1 MKRIKTSP
9 FMPSE
14 VEIEQTGE
22 NRMRIVAYPFETG
35 YAVSLAHP
43 IRRLLLGST
52 IGYAPIGIKIEG
64 ASHEFDSIR
73 GMLEDVAVFI
83 INLKNLRFKIK
94 GDEKE
99 VEVSYSFSGPKEITG
114 ADLANDQ
121 VDVVTPDGFL
131 ATLNEDAE
139 LNFSILIHQGIG
151 YVPSED
157 LRDALPEGYI
167 ALDAFFTPV
176 RAANYSIENMLVE
189 DNPNYEK
196 IVFDIETDGQIDPVT
211 AFKHTIEV
219 MYRQMSVFNNI
230 LDIDVA
236 ADTATKTEEAPIVK
250 KLMQGLDALGLSARS
265 FNSLER
271 AGIKFIGELVLMSE
285 NELKE
290 IKNLGKKSLEEIK
303 TKLEEAGFPVDT
315 ELDDEAAEQL
325 KKRIESHKNQ
335 TNEG

>member
-14 VEIEQTGE
+14 VNIEQIGA
-22 NRMRIVAYPFETG
+22 NRVRITAFPFETG

-52 IGYAPIGIKIEG
+52 IGYAPIGVKIEG
-64 ASHEFDSIR
+64 ASHEFDSVR

-94 GDEKE
+94 GEEKKA
-99 VEVSYSFSGPKEITG
+99 EVSYSFKGPIEIKG
-114 ADLANDQ
+114 SDLSNDQ
-121 VDVVTPDGFL
+121 IEVVTPDGFL

-139 LNFSILIHQGIG
+139 FSFSLLIHKGIG

-157 LRDALPEGYI
+157 IRESLPEGYI
-167 ALDAFFTPV
+167 GLDAFFTPV
-176 RAANYSIENMLVE
+176 RAASYRIENMLVE

-196 IVFDIETDGQIDPVT
+196 IVFDIETDGQIDAIT
-211 AFKHTIEV
+211 AFKNTIEV

-230 LDIDVA
+230 LDIDVVDEERA
-236 ADTATKTEEAPIVK
+236 MTAENPIVK
-250 KLMQGLDALGLSARS
+250 QLMQGLESLGLSARS

-271 AGIKFIGELVLMSE
+271 AGLKFIGELALMSE

-303 TKLEEAGFPVDT
+303 EKLEEVGFPAGSKLDEET
-315 ELDDEAAEQL
+315 EKQLRKKIEQ
-325 KKRIESHKNQ
+325 KKQ
-335 TNEG
+335 

>member
-14 VEIEQTGE
+14 VEIEKTGE

-52 IGYAPIGIKIEG
+52 IGYAPIGVKIEG

-94 GDEKE
+94 GEEKS
-99 VEVSYSFSGPKEITG
+99 VEVNYSFSGPMEIRG
-114 ADLANDQ
+114 ADLENDQ
-121 VDVVTPDGFL
+121 VEVVTPDGFL

-139 LNFSILIHQGIG
+139 LNFSLLIHQGIG

-157 LRDALPEGYI
+157 LRDSLPEGYI
-167 ALDAFFTPV
+167 GLDAFFTPV
-176 RAANYSIENMLVE
+176 RAANYTIENMLIE

-211 AFKHTIEV
+211 AFKNTIEV

-236 ADTATKTEEAPIVK
+236 AERSAPAAENPVVK
-250 KLMQGLDALGLSARS
+250 KLMQGLETLGLSARS

-271 AGIKFIGELVLMSE
+271 AGLKYVGELVLMSE

-303 TKLEEAGFPVDT
+303 AKLEEAGFPVGT
-315 ELDDEAAEQL
+315 ELEEEAAKQL
-325 KKRIESHKNQ
+325 RKKIDETKNK
-335 TNEG
+335 

>member
-1 MKRIKTSP
+1 MNRIKTSP
-9 FMPSE
+9 YMPTE
-14 VEIEQTGE
+14 VDIEQIGT
-22 NRMRIVAYPFETG
+22 NRVRITAYPFETG

-52 IGYAPIGIKIEG
+52 IGYAPIGVKIEG

-94 GDEKE
+94 GDDKK
-99 VEVSYSFSGPKEITG
+99 VEVSYSFSGPREIKG
-114 ADLANDQ
+114 GDLSNDQ
-121 VDVVTPDGFL
+121 VEVVTPEGFL

-139 LNFSILIHQGIG
+139 LNFSLLIHQGIG
-151 YVPSED
+151 YVPSEE
-157 LRDALPEGYI
+157 LRDSLPEGYI
-167 ALDAFFTPV
+167 SLDAFFTPV
-176 RAANYSIENMLVE
+176 RAANYTIENMLVE

-196 IVFDIETDGQIDPVT
+196 IVFDIETDGQIDAVN
-211 AFKHTIEV
+211 AFKNTIEV

-230 LDIDVA
+230 LDIDIA
-236 ADTATKTEEAPIVK
+236 EEESSSAPESPVVK
-250 KLMQGLDALGLSARS
+250 QLMQGLETLGLSARS

-271 AGIKFIGELVLMSE
+271 AGIKFIGELALMTE

-303 TKLEEAGFPVDT
+303 EKLEEVGFPAGSK
-315 ELDDEAAEQL
+315 LDEDAEKQL
-325 KKRIESHKNQ
+325 RKKIEQQKNN
-335 TNEG
+335 NEG

>member
-52 IGYAPIGIKIEG
+52 VGYAPIGVKIKG

-94 GDEKE
+94 GDEKK
-99 VEVSYSFSGPKEITG
+99 VEVHYRFSGPIEIRG
-114 ADLANDQ
+114 EDLNNDQ
-121 VDVVTPDGFL
+121 VEVVTPDGFL

-139 LNFSILIHQGIG
+139 LEFSLLIHEGMG

-157 LRDALPEGYI
+157 LREELPEDYI

-176 RAANYSIENMLVE
+176 RAASYTIENMLVE

-196 IVFDIETDGQIDPVT
+196 IVFDIETDGQIDPVS
-211 AFKHTIEV
+211 AFKNTIEV

-230 LDIDVA
+230 LDINITADAEKPA
-236 ADTATKTEEAPIVK
+236 AEDPIVK
-250 KLMQGLDALGLSARS
+250 KLMQGIENLGLSARS

-271 AGIKFIGELVLMSE
+271 AGLKFVGELVLMSE

-303 TKLEEAGFPVDT
+303 QKLEEAGFPVGT
-315 ELDDEAAEQL
+315 ELDEKTTSQL
-325 KKRIESHKNQ
+325 KSKIDANK
-335 TNEG
+335 

>member
-14 VEIEQTGE
+14 VEIEKTGE

-52 IGYAPIGIKIEG
+52 IGYAPIGVKIEG

-94 GDEKE
+94 GDEKS
-99 VEVSYSFSGPKEITG
+99 VEVNYSFSGPMEIRG
-114 ADLANDQ
+114 ADLENDQ
-121 VDVVTPDGFL
+121 VEVVTPDGFL

-139 LNFSILIHQGIG
+139 LNFSLLIHQGIG

-157 LRDALPEGYI
+157 LRDSLPEGYI
-167 ALDAFFTPV
+167 GLDAFFTPV
-176 RAANYSIENMLVE
+176 RAANYTIENMLIE

-211 AFKHTIEV
+211 AFKNTIEV

-236 ADTATKTEEAPIVK
+236 AERSAPAAENPVVK
-250 KLMQGLDALGLSARS
+250 KLMQGLETLGLSARS

-271 AGIKFIGELVLMSE
+271 AGLKYVGELVLMSE

-303 TKLEEAGFPVDT
+303 AKLEEAGFPVGT
-315 ELDDEAAEQL
+315 ELEEEAAKQL
-325 KKRIESHKNQ
+325 RKKIDETKNK
-335 TNEG
+335 

>member
-1 MKRIKTSP
+1 VKRIKTSP

-22 NRMRIVAYPFETG
+22 NRMRITAYPFETG

-52 IGYAPIGIKIEG
+52 IGYAPIGVKIEG
-64 ASHEFDSIR
+64 ASHEFDSVR
-73 GMLEDVAVFI
+73 GMLEDVAIFI

-94 GDEKE
+94 GDEKK
-99 VEVSYSFSGPKEITG
+99 VEVNYSFTGPIEIIG
-114 ADLANDQ
+114 ADLSNEQ
-121 VDVVTPDGFL
+121 VEVVTPDGFL

-139 LNFSILIHQGIG
+139 LNFSLLIHQGIG

-157 LRDALPEGYI
+157 LRDELPEGYI

-176 RAANYSIENMLVE
+176 RAANYTIENMLVE

-211 AFKHTIEV
+211 AFKNTMEV

-230 LDIDVA
+230 LDINVAEDVTVQA
-236 ADTATKTEEAPIVK
+236 AENSLVKTLI
-250 KLMQGLDALGLSARS
+250 QGLDALGLSARS

-271 AGIKFIGELVLMSE
+271 AGLKYLGELVLMSE
-285 NELKE
+285 GELKE

-303 TKLEEAGFPVDT
+303 SKLEEFGFPVGT
-315 ELDDEAAEQL
+315 ELDQETAKQL
-325 KKRIESHKNQ
+325 KKKIESSKK
-335 TNEG
+335 

>member
-9 FMPSE
+9 YMPSE
-14 VEIEQTGE
+14 VEIEQTGD
-22 NRMRIVAYPFETG
+22 NRMRITAYPFETG

-52 IGYAPIGIKIEG
+52 IGYAPIGVKIEG
-64 ASHEFDSIR
+64 ASHEFDSVR

-94 GDEKE
+94 SDEKQ
-99 VEVSYSFSGPKEITG
+99 VEVNYSFTGPIEITG
-114 ADLANDQ
+114 ADLSNDE
-121 VDVVTPDGFL
+121 VEVVTPEGFL

-139 LNFSILIHQGIG
+139 LNFSLLIHQGIG

-157 LRDALPEGYI
+157 LRESLPEGYI

-176 RAANYSIENMLVE
+176 RAANYTIENMLVE

-211 AFKHTIEV
+211 AFKNTIEV

-236 ADTATKTEEAPIVK
+236 AEQSQPAAENPVVK
-250 KLMQGLDALGLSARS
+250 KLMQGLDTLGLSARS

-271 AGIKFIGELVLMSE
+271 AGLKFIGELALMTE

-303 TKLEEAGFPVDT
+303 AKLEEAGFPVGT
-315 ELDDEAAEQL
+315 ELDEETAKQL
-325 KKRIESHKNQ
+325 KKKIEATKK
-335 TNEG
+335 

>member
-22 NRMRIVAYPFETG
+22 NRMRITAYPFETG

-52 IGYAPIGIKIEG
+52 IGYAPIGVKIEG
-64 ASHEFDSIR
+64 ASHEFDSVR

-94 GDEKE
+94 GDEKK
-99 VEVSYSFSGPKEITG
+99 VEVNYSFSGPIEITG
-114 ADLANDQ
+114 ADLNNDQ
-121 VDVVTPDGFL
+121 VEVVTPDGFL

-139 LNFSILIHQGIG
+139 LNFSLLIHQGIG
-151 YVPSED
+151 YVPSEE
-157 LRDALPEGYI
+157 LRDSLPEGYI
-167 ALDAFFTPV
+167 GLDAFFTPV
-176 RAANYSIENMLVE
+176 RAANYTIENMLIE

-196 IVFDIETDGQIDPVT
+196 IVFNIETDGQIDPVT
-211 AFKHTIEV
+211 AFKNTIEV

-230 LDIDVA
+230 LDIDIA
-236 ADTATKTEEAPIVK
+236 AEAAAPAAENPVIK
-250 KLMQGLDALGLSARS
+250 KLMQGLDTLGLSARS

-271 AGIKFIGELVLMSE
+271 AGLKFVGELALMSE

-303 TKLEEAGFPVDT
+303 AKLEEAGFPVGE
-315 ELDDEAAEQL
+315 ELDEETAKQL
-325 KKRIESHKNQ
+325 KKKIDETKK
-335 TNEG
+335 

>member
-1 MKRIKTSP
+1 
-9 FMPSE
+9 MPSE

-22 NRMRIVAYPFETG
+22 NRMRITAYPFETG

-52 IGYAPIGIKIEG
+52 IGYAPIGVKIEG
-64 ASHEFDSIR
+64 ASHEFDSVR

-94 GDEKE
+94 GDEKK
-99 VEVSYSFSGPKEITG
+99 VEVNYSFSGPIEITG
-114 ADLANDQ
+114 ADLNNDQ
-121 VDVVTPDGFL
+121 VEVVTPDGFL

-139 LNFSILIHQGIG
+139 LNFSLLIHQGIG
-151 YVPSED
+151 YVPSEE
-157 LRDALPEGYI
+157 LRDSLPEGYI
-167 ALDAFFTPV
+167 GLDAFFTPV
-176 RAANYSIENMLVE
+176 RAANYTIENMLIE

-196 IVFDIETDGQIDPVT
+196 IVFNIETDGQIDPVT
-211 AFKHTIEV
+211 AFKNTIEV

-230 LDIDVA
+230 LDIDIA
-236 ADTATKTEEAPIVK
+236 AEAATPAAENPVIK
-250 KLMQGLDALGLSARS
+250 KLMQGLDTLGLSARS

-271 AGIKFIGELVLMSE
+271 AGLKFVGELALMSE

-303 TKLEEAGFPVDT
+303 AKLEEAGFPVGE
-315 ELDDEAAEQL
+315 ELDEETAKQL
-325 KKRIESHKNQ
+325 KKKIDETKK
-335 TNEG
+335 

>member
-14 VEIEQTGE
+14 VEIEQTGD
-22 NRMRIVAYPFETG
+22 NSMRITAYPFETG

-43 IRRLLLGST
+43 LRRLLLGST
-52 IGYAPIGIKIEG
+52 IGYAPIGVKIEG

-83 INLKNLRFKIK
+83 INLKNLRFRIK
-94 GDEKE
+94 GDEKK
-99 VEVSYSFSGPKEITG
+99 VEVNYSFSGPMEIRG
-114 ADLANDQ
+114 ADLNNDQ
-121 VDVVTPDGFL
+121 VEVVTPDGFL

-139 LNFSILIHQGIG
+139 LSFSLLIHQGIG
-151 YVPSED
+151 YVPSEEI
-157 LRDALPEGYI
+157 REELPEGYI
-167 ALDAFFTPV
+167 GLDAFFTPV
-176 RAANYSIENMLVE
+176 RAANYRIENMLVE

-211 AFKHTIEV
+211 AFKNTLEV

-230 LDIDVA
+230 LDIDVEA
-236 ADTATKTEEAPIVK
+236 EKSAPTAENPLLK
-250 KLMQGLDALGLSARS
+250 KLMQSLETLGLSARS

-271 AGIKFIGELVLMSE
+271 AGLKYVGELVLMSE

-303 TKLEEAGFPVDT
+303 AKLEEAGFPVGT
-315 ELDDEAAEQL
+315 SLDEETAQQL
-325 KKRIESHKNQ
+325 KKKIESTK
-335 TNEG
+335 E

>member
-14 VEIEQTGE
+14 VEIEKTGE
-22 NRMRIVAYPFETG
+22 NSMRITAYPFETG

-52 IGYAPIGIKIEG
+52 IGYAPIGVKIEG
-64 ASHEFDSIR
+64 ASHEFDSVR

-94 GDEKE
+94 GDEKK
-99 VEVSYSFSGPKEITG
+99 VEVNYSFTGPIEITG
-114 ADLANDQ
+114 ADLSNDQ
-121 VDVVTPDGFL
+121 VEVVNPDGFL

-139 LNFSILIHQGIG
+139 LNFSLLIHQGIG
-151 YVPSED
+151 YVPSEE

-176 RAANYSIENMLVE
+176 RAANYTIENMLVE

-196 IVFDIETDGQIDPVT
+196 IVFNIETDGQIDPVT
-211 AFKHTIEV
+211 AFRNTIEV

-230 LDIDVA
+230 LDIDIN
-236 ADTATKTEEAPIVK
+236 TEASAPVTENPIVK
-250 KLMQGLDALGLSARS
+250 KLMQGLDSLGLSARS

-271 AGIKFIGELVLMSE
+271 AGLKYVGELALMSE

-303 TKLEEAGFPVDT
+303 AKLEEAGFPVGT
-315 ELDDEAAEQL
+315 ELDQKVKEQL
-325 KKRIESHKNQ
+325 KNKIESTKK
-335 TNEG
+335 

>member
-22 NRMRIVAYPFETG
+22 NRMRITAYPFETG

-52 IGYAPIGIKIEG
+52 IGYAPIGVKIEG
-64 ASHEFDSIR
+64 ASHEFDSVR

-94 GDEKE
+94 GDEKK
-99 VEVSYSFSGPKEITG
+99 VEVNYSFSGPIEITG
-114 ADLANDQ
+114 ADLNNDQ
-121 VDVVTPDGFL
+121 VEVVTPDGFL

-139 LNFSILIHQGIG
+139 LNFSLLIHQGIG
-151 YVPSED
+151 YVPSEE
-157 LRDALPEGYI
+157 LRDSLPEGYI
-167 ALDAFFTPV
+167 GLDAFFTPV
-176 RAANYSIENMLVE
+176 RAANYTIENMLIE

-196 IVFDIETDGQIDPVT
+196 IVFNIETDGQIDPVT
-211 AFKHTIEV
+211 AFKNTIEV

-230 LDIDVA
+230 LDIDIA
-236 ADTATKTEEAPIVK
+236 AEAATPAAENPVIK
-250 KLMQGLDALGLSARS
+250 KLMQGLDTLGLSARS

-271 AGIKFIGELVLMSE
+271 AGLKFVGELALMSE

-303 TKLEEAGFPVDT
+303 AKLEEAGFPVGE
-315 ELDDEAAEQL
+315 ELDEETAKQL
-325 KKRIESHKNQ
+325 KKKIDETKK
-335 TNEG
+335 

>member
-14 VEIEQTGE
+14 VNIEQTGA
-22 NRMRIVAYPFETG
+22 NKVRITAYPFETG
-35 YAVSLAHP
+35 YAISLAHP

-52 IGYAPIGIKIEG
+52 IGYAPIGVKIEG
-64 ASHEFDSIR
+64 ASHEFDSVR

-83 INLKNLRFKIK
+83 INLKNLRFKLK
-94 GDEKE
+94 GDEKKA
-99 VEVSYSFSGPKEITG
+99 EVSYSFSGPVEIRG
-114 ADLANDQ
+114 ADLSNDQ
-121 VDVVTPDGFL
+121 VEVVTPDGFL

-139 LNFSILIHQGIG
+139 LNFSLLIHQGIG

-157 LRDALPEGYI
+157 LRDSLPEGYI
-167 ALDAFFTPV
+167 SLDAFFTPV
-176 RAANYSIENMLVE
+176 RAANYTIENMLVE
-189 DNPNYEK
+189 DNPNYER
-196 IVFDIETDGQIDPVT
+196 IVFDIETDGQIDAVT
-211 AFKHTIEV
+211 AFKNTIEV

-236 ADTATKTEEAPIVK
+236 SEESAAKPESPIVK
-250 KLMQGLDALGLSARS
+250 KLMQGLESLGLSARS

-271 AGIKFIGELVLMSE
+271 AGIKFIGELALMTE

-303 TKLEEAGFPVDT
+303 EKLEEAGFPT
-315 ELDDEAAEQL
+315 GSKLDEDAEKQL
-325 KKRIESHKNQ
+325 RARIEQEKNK
-335 TNEG
+335 NEG

>member
-1 MKRIKTSP
+1 MNRIKTSP
-9 FMPSE
+9 YMPTE
-14 VEIEQTGE
+14 VDIEQIGS
-22 NRMRIVAYPFETG
+22 NRVRITAYPFETG

-52 IGYAPIGIKIEG
+52 IGYAPIGVKIEG

-94 GDEKE
+94 GDDKK
-99 VEVSYSFSGPKEITG
+99 VEVSYSFSGPREIKG
-114 ADLANDQ
+114 EDLSNDQ
-121 VDVVTPDGFL
+121 VEVVTPEGFL

-139 LNFSILIHQGIG
+139 LNFSLLIHQGIG
-151 YVPSED
+151 YVPSEE
-157 LRDALPEGYI
+157 LRDSLPEGYI
-167 ALDAFFTPV
+167 SLDAFFTPV
-176 RAANYSIENMLVE
+176 RAANYTIENMLVE

-196 IVFDIETDGQIDPVT
+196 IVFDIETDGQIDAVN
-211 AFKHTIEV
+211 AFKNTIEV

-230 LDIDVA
+230 LDIDIA
-236 ADTATKTEEAPIVK
+236 TEESSSAPESPIVK
-250 KLMQGLDALGLSARS
+250 QLMQGLESLGLSARS

-271 AGIKFIGELVLMSE
+271 AGIRFIGELALMTE

-303 TKLEEAGFPVDT
+303 EKLEEVGFPAGSKL
-315 ELDDEAAEQL
+315 EEEAEKQLRKKIEQQ
-325 KKRIESHKNQ
+325 KNK
-335 TNEG
+335 NEG

>member
-52 IGYAPIGIKIEG
+52 IGYAPIGVKIEG

-94 GDEKE
+94 GDEKS
-99 VEVSYSFSGPKEITG
+99 VEVNYSFSGPMEIRG
-114 ADLANDQ
+114 ADLENDQ
-121 VDVVTPDGFL
+121 VEVVTPDGFL

-139 LNFSILIHQGIG
+139 LNFSLLIHQGIG

-157 LRDALPEGYI
+157 LRESLPEGYI
-167 ALDAFFTPV
+167 GLDAFFTPV
-176 RAANYSIENMLVE
+176 RAANYTIENMLIE

-211 AFKHTIEV
+211 AFKNTIEV

-236 ADTATKTEEAPIVK
+236 SERSAPAAENPLVK
-250 KLMQGLDALGLSARS
+250 KLMQGLETLGLSARS

-271 AGIKFIGELVLMSE
+271 AGLKYVGELVLMSE

-303 TKLEEAGFPVDT
+303 AKLEEAGFPVGT
-315 ELDDEAAEQL
+315 ELEEEAAKQL
-325 KKRIESHKNQ
+325 RKKIDETKNK
-335 TNEG
+335 

>member
-1 MKRIKTSP
+1 MKRIKTTP

-14 VEIEQTGE
+14 VEIEKTGE

-52 IGYAPIGIKIEG
+52 IGYAPIGVKIEG

-94 GDEKE
+94 GDEKS
-99 VEVSYSFSGPKEITG
+99 VEVNYSFSGPMEIRG
-114 ADLANDQ
+114 ADLENDQ
-121 VDVVTPDGFL
+121 VEVVTPDGFL

-139 LNFSILIHQGIG
+139 LNFSLLIHQGIG

-157 LRDALPEGYI
+157 LRDSLPEGYI
-167 ALDAFFTPV
+167 GLDAFFTPV
-176 RAANYSIENMLVE
+176 RAANYTIENMLIE

-211 AFKHTIEV
+211 AFKNTIEV

-236 ADTATKTEEAPIVK
+236 AERSAPAAENPVVK
-250 KLMQGLDALGLSARS
+250 KLMQGLETLGLSARS

-271 AGIKFIGELVLMSE
+271 AGLKYVGELVLMSE

-303 TKLEEAGFPVDT
+303 AKLEEAGFPVGT
-315 ELDDEAAEQL
+315 ELEEEAAKQL
-325 KKRIESHKNQ
+325 RKKIDETKNK
-335 TNEG
+335 

>member
-22 NRMRIVAYPFETG
+22 HRMQITAYPFETG

-52 IGYAPIGIKIEG
+52 IGYAPIGVKIEG
-64 ASHEFDSIR
+64 ASHEFDSVR

-94 GDEKE
+94 GDEKK
-99 VEVSYSFSGPKEITG
+99 VEVNYSFAGPIEITG
-114 ADLANDQ
+114 ADLSNDQ
-121 VDVVTPDGFL
+121 VEVVTPDGFL

-139 LNFSILIHQGIG
+139 LNFSLLIHQGIG

-157 LRDALPEGYI
+157 LRDSLPEGYI
-167 ALDAFFTPV
+167 GLDAFFTPV
-176 RAANYSIENMLVE
+176 RAANYTIENMLVE

-211 AFKHTIEV
+211 AFKNTIEV

-230 LDIDVA
+230 LDINVA
-236 ADTATKTEEAPIVK
+236 VEAATPAVENPLVK
-250 KLMQGLDALGLSARS
+250 KLMQGLDTLGLSARS

-271 AGIKFIGELVLMSE
+271 AGLKYIGELALMTE

-303 TKLEEAGFPVDT
+303 AKLEEAGFPVGT
-315 ELDDEAAEQL
+315 ELDEETAKQL
-325 KKRIESHKNQ
+325 KKKIDTTKK
-335 TNEG
+335 